1 MLMPNIELVHKK
13 DITLFRR
20 LAIGTWRTAYDPS
33 VYGTMQVRMNRATAY
48 IEAFRQ
54 RTGARLTFSHLVARA
69 AAEALKKMPDANAVL
84 RFNRIYLRKRI
95 GVFFQVVLREEE
107 TGKLD
112 LSGATLFD
120 VEEKSLSEIVAEM
133 EEKVMSVRKG
143 TDKALEKSRK
153 SFQFVPLI
161 LMNYVLRL
169 VSFLAYTLNLD
180 LSSFGMPKD
189 PFGSIMITNIGVLGL
204 EAAYVPIVP
213 YSRVPILLALGA
225 VKEVPAVVDG
235 AVQVVKVM
243 DINATFDHRIME
255 GAQAARMAAVIRA
268 WMEDPEGHFGPI
280 PEA

>member
-1 MLMPNIELVHKK
+1 MPNLELTHKK
-13 DITLFRR
+13 DITPFRR

-33 VYGTMQVRMNRATAY
+33 VYGTMQIRMDRVTTY

-54 RTGARLTFSHLVARA
+54 MTGVRLTVSHLVARA
-69 AAEALKKMPDANAVL
+69 AAEALTKMPDANALL
-84 RFNRIYLRKRI
+84 RFNRVYLRKRI

-120 VEEKSLSEIVAEM
+120 VEDKSLSEIVTEM
-133 EEKVMSVRKG
+133 DQKVQSVRKG
-143 TDKALEKSRK
+143 TDKALEKSRRH
-153 SFQFVPLI
+153 FVPLI
-161 LMNYVLRL
+161 LMNYVLRI

-180 LSSFGMPKD
+180 LSSLGMPKD

-204 EAAYVPIVP
+204 EAAYVPLVP

-225 VKEVPAVVDG
+225 VKEVPAVEDG
-235 AVQVVKVM
+235 EIRVVKVM

-255 GAQAARMAAVIRA
+255 GAQAARMAGVIRA

>member
-1 MLMPNIELVHKK
+1 MPNLELIHKK
-13 DITLFRR
+13 DISLFRR
-20 LAIGTWRTAYDPS
+20 IAIGTWRTAYDPS
-33 VYGTMQVRMNRATAY
+33 VYGTMQIRMDRATAY

-54 RTGARLTFSHLVARA
+54 RTGVRLTVSHLVARA
-69 AAEALKKMPDANAVL
+69 AAEALTKMPDANALL
-84 RFNRIYLRKRI
+84 RFNRVYLRKRI

-120 VEEKSLSEIVAEM
+120 VEDKSLSEIVAEM
-133 EEKVMSVRKG
+133 EEKVKSVRKG
-143 TDKALEKSRK
+143 TDKALEKSRR
-153 SFQFVPLI
+153 SFNFVPLV
-161 LMNYVLRL
+161 LMNYVLRI

-180 LSSFGMPKD
+180 LSSLGMPKD

-204 EAAYVPIVP
+204 EAAYVPLVP

-225 VKEVPAVVDG
+225 VKEVPAVEDG
-235 AVQVVKVM
+235 EIRIVKVL

-255 GAQAARMAAVIRA
+255 GAQAARMAGVIRA

>member
-1 MLMPNIELVHKK
+1 MPNLELIHKK
-13 DITLFRR
+13 DITPFRR

-33 VYGTMQVRMNRATAY
+33 VYGTMQIRMDRVTAY
-48 IEAFRQ
+48 IEAFRKK
-54 RTGARLTFSHLVARA
+54 TGARVTVSHLVARA
-69 AAEALKKMPDANAVL
+69 AAEALKKMPEANALL
-84 RFNRIYLRKRI
+84 RFNRVYLRKRI

-120 VEEKSLSEIVAEM
+120 VEDKSLSEIVAEM
-133 EEKVMSVRKG
+133 EEKVQSVRKG

-153 SFQFVPLI
+153 SFHFVPLV
-161 LMNYVLRL
+161 LMNYVLRI

-180 LSSFGMPKD
+180 LSSLGMPKD

-204 EAAYVPIVP
+204 EAAYVPLVP

-225 VKEVPAVVDG
+225 VKEVPAVEDG
-235 AVQVVKVM
+235 EIRVVKVM

-255 GAQAARMAAVIRA
+255 GAQAARMASVIRA

>member
-1 MLMPNIELVHKK
+1 MPNIELIHKK
-13 DITLFRR
+13 DITPFRR
-20 LAIGTWRTAYDPS
+20 IAIGTWRTAYDPS
-33 VYGTMQVRMNRATAY
+33 VYGTMQIRMNRATAY

-54 RTGARLTFSHLVARA
+54 KTGVRLTVSHLVARA
-69 AAEALKKMPDANAVL
+69 AAEALKKMPDANALL
-84 RFNRIYLRKRI
+84 RFNRVYLRKRI

-133 EEKVMSVRKG
+133 EEKVQAVRKG
-143 TDKALEKSRK
+143 TDKAIEKSRK
-153 SFQFVPLI
+153 SFNFVPLV
-161 LMNYVLRL
+161 LMNYILRI

-180 LSSFGMPKD
+180 LSSLGMPKD

-204 EAAYVPIVP
+204 EAAYVPLVP

-225 VKEVPAVVDG
+225 VKEVPAVEDDEIK
-235 AVQVVKVM
+235 VVKVM

-255 GAQAARMAAVIRA
+255 GAQAARMAGVIRA

>member
-1 MLMPNIELVHKK
+1 MPNVELVHKK

-33 VYGTMQVRMNRATAY
+33 VYGTMQVHMERATAY
-48 IEAFRQ
+48 IEAFRKK
-54 RTGARLTFSHLVARA
+54 TGVRLTVSHLVARA
-69 AAEALKKMPDANAVL
+69 AAEALKKMPDANALL
-84 RFNRIYLRKRI
+84 RFNRVYLRKRI

-120 VEEKSLSEIVAEM
+120 VEKKSLAEIVTEM
-133 EEKVMSVRKG
+133 EEKVKAVRKG
-143 TDKALEKSRK
+143 TDKALEKSRR

-161 LMNYVLRL
+161 LMNYILRL

-225 VKEVPAVVDG
+225 VKQVPAVVDG
-235 AVQVVKVM
+235 VVRVVKVM

-255 GAQAARMAAVIRA
+255 GAQAAQMAAVIRA
-268 WMEDPEGHFGPI
+268 WMEDPEAHFGPI

>member
-1 MLMPNIELVHKK
+1 MPNLELVHKK

-33 VYGTMQVRMNRATAY
+33 VYGTMQIRMDRATAY
-48 IEAFRQ
+48 IEAFR
-54 RTGARLTFSHLVARA
+54 RKTGVRLTVSHLLARA
-69 AAEALKKMPDANAVL
+69 AAEALTKMPDANAVL
-84 RFNRIYLRKRI
+84 RFNRVYLRKRI

-120 VEEKSLSEIVAEM
+120 VQDKSLSQIVEEM
-133 EEKVMSVRKG
+133 DEKVKAVRKG
-143 TDKALEKSRK
+143 TDKALEKSRR
-153 SFQFVPLI
+153 SFHFVPLV
-161 LMNYVLRL
+161 LMNYILRL

-180 LSSFGMPKD
+180 LSRFGMPKD

-204 EAAYVPIVP
+204 EAAYVPLVP

-225 VKEVPAVVDG
+225 VKEVPAVQG
-235 AVQVVKVM
+235 GEIRIVKVM

-255 GAQAARMAAVIRA
+255 GAQAALMASVIRA
-268 WMEDPEGHFGPI
+268 WMEDPEGHFGPV

>member
-54 RTGARLTFSHLVARA
+54 RTGARLTVSHLVARA

>member
-1 MLMPNIELVHKK
+1 MPNVELVHKK
-13 DITLFRR
+13 DITPFRR

-33 VYGTMQVRMNRATAY
+33 VYGTMQIHMERAAAY
-48 IEAFRQ
+48 IEAFRKK
-54 RTGARLTFSHLVARA
+54 TGARLTVSHLVARA
-69 AAEALKKMPDANAVL
+69 AAEALKKMPDANALL
-84 RFNRIYLRKRI
+84 RFNRVYLRKRI
-95 GVFFQVVLREEE
+95 GIFFQVVLREEE

-120 VEEKSLSEIVAEM
+120 VEKKSLSEIVAEM
-133 EEKVMSVRKG
+133 EEKVKAVRKG
-143 TDKALEKSRK
+143 TDKALEESRK
-153 SFQFVPLI
+153 SFRFVPMI
-161 LMNYVLRL
+161 LMNYILRL

-180 LSSFGMPKD
+180 LSSFGLPRD
-189 PFGSIMITNIGVLGL
+189 PFGSLMITNIGVLGL

-225 VKEVPAVVDG
+225 VKQVPAVVDG
-235 AVQVVKVM
+235 AVRVVKVM

-255 GAQAARMAAVIRA
+255 GAQAAQMAAVIRA

>member
-1 MLMPNIELVHKK
+1 MPNLELTHKK
-13 DITLFRR
+13 DITPFRR

-33 VYGTMQVRMNRATAY
+33 VYGTMQIRMDRVTAY

-54 RTGARLTFSHLVARA
+54 KTGVRLTVSHLVARA
-69 AAEALKKMPDANAVL
+69 AAEALTKMPDANALL
-84 RFNRIYLRKRI
+84 RFNRVYLRNRI

-120 VEEKSLSEIVAEM
+120 VEDKSLSEIVTEM
-133 EEKVMSVRKG
+133 DQKVQSVRKG
-143 TDKALEKSRK
+143 TDKALEKSRR
-153 SFQFVPLI
+153 SFHFVPLI
-161 LMNYVLRL
+161 LMNYVLRI

-180 LSSFGMPKD
+180 LSSLGMPKD

-204 EAAYVPIVP
+204 EAAYVPLVP

-225 VKEVPAVVDG
+225 VKEVPAVEDG
-235 AVQVVKVM
+235 EIRVVKVM

-255 GAQAARMAAVIRA
+255 GAQAARMAGVIRA

>member
-1 MLMPNIELVHKK
+1 MPNIELIHKK
-13 DITLFRR
+13 DITPFRR
-20 LAIGTWRTAYDPS
+20 IAIGTWRTAYDPS
-33 VYGTMQVRMNRATAY
+33 VYGTMQIRMNRATAY

-54 RTGARLTFSHLVARA
+54 KTGVRLTVSHLVARA
-69 AAEALKKMPDANAVL
+69 AAEALKNMPDANALL
-84 RFNRIYLRKRI
+84 RFNRVYLRKRI

-133 EEKVMSVRKG
+133 DEKVQSVRKG

-153 SFQFVPLI
+153 SFRLVPLI
-161 LMNYVLRL
+161 LMNFILRI

-180 LSSFGMPKD
+180 LSSLGMPKD

-204 EAAYVPIVP
+204 EAAYVPLVP

-225 VKEVPAVVDG
+225 VKEVPAVEDG
-235 AVQVVKVM
+235 EIRVVKVM

-255 GAQAARMAAVIRA
+255 GAQAARMASVIRA

-280 PEA
+280 LEV

>member
-1 MLMPNIELVHKK
+1 MPNLELIHKK
-13 DITLFRR
+13 DITPFRR

-33 VYGTMQVRMNRATAY
+33 VYGTMQIRMDRVTSY

-54 RTGARLTFSHLVARA
+54 KTGVRVTVSHLVARA
-69 AAEALKKMPDANAVL
+69 AAESLKKMPEANALL
-84 RFNRIYLRKRI
+84 RFNRVYLRKRV

-120 VEEKSLSEIVAEM
+120 VEDKSLSEIVAEM
-133 EEKVMSVRKG
+133 EEKVQAVRKG
-143 TDKALEKSRK
+143 TDRALEKSRK
-153 SFQFVPLI
+153 SFHFVPLI
-161 LMNYVLRL
+161 LMNYVLRI

-180 LSSFGMPKD
+180 LSSLGMPKD

-204 EAAYVPIVP
+204 EAAYVPLVP

-225 VKEVPAVVDG
+225 VKEVPAVEDG
-235 AVQVVKVM
+235 EIRVVKVM

-255 GAQAARMAAVIRA
+255 GAQAARMASVIRA

>member
-1 MLMPNIELVHKK
+1 MPNLELIHKK
-13 DITLFRR
+13 DITPFRR

-33 VYGTMQVRMNRATAY
+33 VYGTMQIRMDRVTAY
-48 IEAFRQ
+48 IEAFRKK
-54 RTGARLTFSHLVARA
+54 TGARVTVSHLVARA
-69 AAEALKKMPDANAVL
+69 AAEALKKMPEANALL
-84 RFNRIYLRKRI
+84 RFNRVYLRKRI

-120 VEEKSLSEIVAEM
+120 VEDKSLSEIVAEM
-133 EEKVMSVRKG
+133 EEKVQSVRKG

-153 SFQFVPLI
+153 SFHFVPLV
-161 LMNYVLRL
+161 LMNYVLRI
-169 VSFLAYTLNLD
+169 VSFLVYTLNLD
-180 LSSFGMPKD
+180 LSSLGMPKD

-204 EAAYVPIVP
+204 EAAYVPLVP

-225 VKEVPAVVDG
+225 VKEVPAVEDG
-235 AVQVVKVM
+235 EIRVVKVM

-255 GAQAARMAAVIRA
+255 GAQAARMASVIRA

>member
-1 MLMPNIELVHKK
+1 MPNIELVHKK
-13 DITLFRR
+13 DITPFRR

-33 VYGTMQVRMNRATAY
+33 VYGTMQIHMDRATAY

-54 RTGARLTFSHLVARA
+54 KTGVRLTVSHLVARA
-69 AAEALKKMPDANAVL
+69 AAEALKKMPDANALL
-84 RFNRIYLRKRI
+84 RFNRVYLRKRI

-112 LSGATLFD
+112 LSGATLFE
-120 VEEKSLSEIVAEM
+120 VEDKSLSQIVAEM
-133 EEKVMSVRKG
+133 EEKVKAVRKG
-143 TDKALEKSRK
+143 TDEALEKSRK
-153 SFQFVPLI
+153 SFRFVPMV
-161 LMNYVLRL
+161 LMNYVLRI

-180 LSSFGMPKD
+180 LTSLGMPKD

-204 EAAYVPIVP
+204 EAAYVPLVP

-225 VKEVPAVVDG
+225 VKEVPVVVDG
-235 AVQVVKVM
+235 EVKVVKVM

-255 GAQAARMAAVIRA
+255 GAQAARMAGVIRA

-280 PEA
+280 SET

>member
-1 MLMPNIELVHKK
+1 MPNIELVHKK

-54 RTGARLTFSHLVARA
+54 RTGARLTVSHLVARA

-235 AVQVVKVM
+235 AVQVVRVM

>member
-1 MLMPNIELVHKK
+1 MPNIELIHKK
-13 DITLFRR
+13 DITPFRR
-20 LAIGTWRTAYDPS
+20 IAIGTWRTAYDPS
-33 VYGTMQVRMNRATAY
+33 VYGTMQIRMNRATAY

-54 RTGARLTFSHLVARA
+54 KTGVRLTVSHLVARA
-69 AAEALKKMPDANAVL
+69 AAEALKNMPDANALL
-84 RFNRIYLRKRI
+84 RFNRVYLRKRI

-133 EEKVMSVRKG
+133 DEKVQSVRKG

-153 SFQFVPLI
+153 SFRLVPLI
-161 LMNYVLRL
+161 LMNFILRI

-180 LSSFGMPKD
+180 LSSLGMPKD

-204 EAAYVPIVP
+204 EAAYVPLVP

-225 VKEVPAVVDG
+225 VKEVPAVEDNEVR
-235 AVQVVKVM
+235 VVKVM

-255 GAQAARMAAVIRA
+255 GAQAARMASVIRA

-280 PEA
+280 LEV